1 MEPIT
6 HLNIKVEG
14 VSFNRLVELEIRQ
27 SLNEHGTA
35 VVTGEMDVAQARG
48 YLARVDEK
56 TAVRITTTAQGQPSV
71 LFYGVVSNVGVEEMD
86 DYALLKMVLTSTSSL
101 IDIDKRN
108 RSYQNTL
115 KTYEEIM
122 TLAVENNAIIDMQV
136 SDTTINNMIVQINET
151 GWEFCKRMA
160 SRLGAPI
167 LASVNKETPIIT
179 VGLPQNVPTYDLNNV
194 ETKVQSGSAQ
204 SKDVMIED
212 TLGTTIKTTQYMFLG
227 DAVSYGE
234 CNQRVRGIYSSLA
247 SGMLITNVSIGRV
260 TSFKQPLLVNNQIAG
275 KMYTGEVIKVQ
286 GDEVQVHLIDIDE
299 EFDQSGTV
307 WLPYST
313 AYSSSDGSGF
323 YCMPDEHDFVRVFFP
338 GTDEGQ
344 AFAASSVSKNVGA
357 DITDKQ
363 WTGPNG
369 KQILL
374 TKDGIYITTNAS
386 DNKIFIDLTDIE
398 GGGITIKSN
407 KNINICAKNNLS
419 LISNNNISLTA
430 QNDILISSAESFID
444 IKPEGIEIGG
454 ENLVIK

>member
-6 HLNIKVEG
+6 HLNIKIED
-14 VSFNRLVELEIRQ
+14 VSFSRLLELEIRQ
-27 SLNEHGTA
+27 NLNEHGIA
-35 VVTGEMDVAQARG
+35 VITGEMDVTQARG

-56 TAVRITTTAQGQPSV
+56 TTVRITTTAQGQPEI
-71 LFYGVVSNVGVEEMD
+71 LFYGVVSNVGIEEMNG
-86 DYALLKMVLTSTSSL
+86 YALLKLIITSTSSL
-101 IDIDKRN
+101 IDVDKRN
-108 RSYQNTL
+108 RSYQNTQ
-115 KTYEEIM
+115 KTYEDIM
-122 TLAVENNAIIDMQV
+122 IQAVENKAVIDMQA
-136 SDTTINNMIVQINET
+136 SDTAISNMIVQINET

-167 LASVNKETPIIT
+167 LASVNQETPTIT
-179 VGLPQNVPTYDLNNV
+179 VGIPQNISTYDLNNV
-194 ETKVQSGSAQ
+194 ETKVQTGSTQ

-227 DAVSYGE
+227 DAVSYGDGY
-234 CNQRVRGIYSSLA
+234 QRVRGIYSSLA
-247 SGMLITNVSIGRV
+247 SGMLITNVCIGRV
-260 TSFKQPLLVNNQIAG
+260 TSFKQPKVVNNQIAG
-275 KMYTGEVIKVQ
+275 KMYTGEVKKVN
-286 GDEVQVHLIDIDE
+286 GDMVKVHLIDIDDE
-299 EFDQSGTV
+299 YDESGTV

-323 YCMPDEHDFVRVFFP
+323 YCMPDEKDFVRVFFP

-374 TKDGIYITTNAS
+374 TKDGIYITTSAS
-386 DNKIFIDLTDIE
+386 DNKIFIDLSDVQ

>member
-6 HLNIKVEG
+6 HVNIKIDG
-14 VSFNRLVELEIRQ
+14 VVFKKLVELEIKH
-27 SLNEHGTA
+27 SVNEHGTA
-35 VVTGEMDVAQARG
+35 VLIGEMDVDVARE
-48 YLARVDEK
+48 YIDRVNEQTSVK
-56 TAVRITTTAQGQPSV
+56 ISTTAQGQPEV
-71 LFYGVVSNVGVEEMD
+71 LFVGVISNIGLEEKD
-86 DYALLKMVLTSTSSL
+86 DYALLKLILTSTSSL
-101 IDIDKRN
+101 IDVEKKN
-108 RSYQNTL
+108 RSYQNTQ

-122 TLAVENNAIIDMQV
+122 ASAVGANATIDVQV
-136 SDTTINNMIVQINET
+136 SDTCIKNMIVQLNET
-151 GWEFCKRMA
+151 DWEFCKRMA
-160 SRLGAPI
+160 SRLGASV
-167 LASVNKETPIIT
+167 LTSVNKEIPIIT
-179 VGLPQNVPTYDLNNV
+179 IGIPQNIPTYDLTKV
-194 ETKVQSGSAQ
+194 ETKVQSENIKTQ
-204 SKDVMIED
+204 DIMLED
-212 TLGTTIKTTQYMFLG
+212 TLGTNVRTTQYMFLG
-227 DAVSYGE
+227 DAVTYGGST
-234 CNQRVRGIYSSLA
+234 QRVKGIYATLV
-247 SGMLITNVSIGRV
+247 SGMLITTVFFGRES
-260 TSFKQPLLVNNQIAG
+260 SFKQTIVVNNNIAG
-275 KMYTGEVIKVQ
+275 KMYTGEVMKVN
-286 GDEVQVHLIDIDE
+286 GDMVQVHLIDIDE
-299 EFDQSGTV
+299 EYDQGGTV

-313 AYSSSDGSGF
+313 AYSSNDGSGF
-323 YCMPDEHDFVRVFFP
+323 YCMPDEKDLVRVFFP

-419 LISNNNISLTA
+419 LISSNNISLVA